1 MPFLELLEKEI
12 IEFKNVIEFGA
23 LLEGR
28 KEVIRLVLLPDDFFT
43 LKEFF
48 EHYFP
53 AFSIKSSTFVMKDV
67 FNTTMELDI
76 GWAQFDRFQHR
87 VPSSNDPNGER
98 VVFVGLEMA
107 VNEAWCIEEE
117 ECQDELTA
125 HRYGYPNCCG
135 ISYKQISKKN
145 LWLDIFLGP
154 SNKFSKF
161 DLLANR
167 FASITSPWLT
177 YHFDYFPCSVKC
189 EKTLKICKLNR
200 EMLKRSDLSEF
211 VALIDDHLSG
221 VLILFEDSV
230 WYLHLHELSMGNW
243 QFDQGKD
250 PVVSGGKSSG
260 LKFKGLRLESKSASA
275 LINSN
280 WLHTD
285 SGKIGI
291 YVFSNQSD
299 NLS

>member
-1 MPFLELLEKEI
+1 MKESSLQIMPFLELLEKEI

-67 FNTTMELDI
+67 FNTAI
-76 GWAQFDRFQHR
+76 FDRFQHR

-98 VVFVGLEMA
+98 VVFVGLERA
-107 VNEAWCIEEE
+107 VHEAWCIEEE
-117 ECQDELTA
+117 GCQDELTA

-154 SNKFSKF
+154 SSKFSKF
-161 DLLANR
+161 
-167 FASITSPWLT
+167 I
-177 YHFDYFPCSVKC
+177 
-189 EKTLKICKLNR
+189 
-200 EMLKRSDLSEF
+200 
-211 VALIDDHLSG
+211 
-221 VLILFEDSV
+221 
-230 WYLHLHELSMGNW
+230 
-243 QFDQGKD
+243 
-250 PVVSGGKSSG
+250 
-260 LKFKGLRLESKSASA
+260 
-275 LINSN
+275 
-280 WLHTD
+280 
-285 SGKIGI
+285 
-291 YVFSNQSD
+291 
-299 NLS
+299 